1 MKRTRQY
8 VTTLL
13 IAATIVGTGAVYTQA
28 DAIPT
33 KASITQSLKAA
44 SQGKYTLKRE
54 DERVKYEDVRD
65 DFDLE
70 VIAGRSIKNSELKWT
85 IKNPKIVS
93 FATRN
98 KTGREVEFYAKK
110 IGKTKVT
117 CSYTDSNGE
126 TKSVT
131 YVVHVVADDD

>member
-1 MKRTRQY
+1 MMKKTRQL
-8 VTTLL
+8 VTTLFL
-13 IAATIVGTGAVYTQA
+13 AAAIVGTGAVYAHA
-28 DAIPT
+28 DAILAE
-33 KASITQSLKAA
+33 ASVTQSLK
-44 SQGKYTLKRE
+44 QNYTLKRE
-54 DERVKYEDVRD
+54 DGRVKYEDIRD

-70 VIAGRSIKNSELKWT
+70 VIAGRSIKNSELKWE

-93 FATRN
+93 FATKT

-117 CSYTDSNGE
+117 CSYTNSDGE

-131 YVVHVVADDD
+131 YVVNVVADDD